1 MEKKKEK
8 VQVQG
13 ALSMEEWI
21 RNLLFVL
28 AGNTLY
34 ALAVTM
40 FILPS
45 GMIAGGTTGL
55 ALVFYHQLG
64 IPIEAFVSVFNVV
77 TFIMGA
83 VVLGRKFALTTVV
96 STFYYPFILS
106 VFQGIPALGNMTED
120 MMLSVIFAGLLV
132 GAGIGIVLRVG
143 ASTGGMDIPPLILH
157 KKLGVPI
164 SVTMNVLDISILLLQ
179 MLFSDQEAV
188 LYGILQ
194 VLIYT
199 TILNRVLL
207 MGNSR
212 MQVKIISRQY
222 EAINEAIAMRLDRGA
237 TLLKARTG
245 YLKED
250 GFVVM
255 TVINSRELAHLNRL
269 IQEIDPKAFIIINQV
284 NEVRGRGFTLQKK
297 DA

>member
-13 ALSMEEWI
+13 ALSVEWI
-21 RNLLFVL
+21 QNLLFVL

-34 ALAVTM
+34 ALAVTV

-55 ALVFYHQLG
+55 ALVVYHQLG

-77 TFIMGA
+77 TFVMGA

-179 MLFSDQEAV
+179 MLFSDQ
-188 LYGILQ
+188 
-194 VLIYT
+194 
-199 TILNRVLL
+199 
-207 MGNSR
+207 
-212 MQVKIISRQY
+212 
-222 EAINEAIAMRLDRGA
+222 
-237 TLLKARTG
+237 
-245 YLKED
+245 
-250 GFVVM
+250 
-255 TVINSRELAHLNRL
+255 
-269 IQEIDPKAFIIINQV
+269 
-284 NEVRGRGFTLQKK
+284 
-297 DA
+297 